1 MRRLLLRCLIP
12 AALLCLSPFAV
23 SQQKNPANGANESKE
38 LPKLQ
43 HLSADQVN
51 PQVDPCSDFYQYSCS
66 KFFAAN
72 PIPADQSG
80 WGTAGP
86 LLQWNQGVLRQTLE
100 AAAAKKQGRTPV
112 EQKIGDYWSSCM
124 DESQIET
131 VSMKSFQPELA
142 RIAAL
147 KQKSQFA
154 DEIAH
159 LHSTIGQTWD
169 VEDNATFAPMFGFSA
184 LQDYDDAQKTVA
196 QFDQGGFALP
206 GRDFYLS
213 DDAKSVEVRK
223 QYLAHVTNILNLT
236 GESATQAAA
245 DAAVV
250 LQIETELAKAA
261 MDAVKRRDPR
271 NINNKMTLAEIQKL
285 APSFDWQRY
294 LTLIHAPAQPSYL
307 VTSPDFFRGLEQA
320 IQQHPVAHW
329 QAYLKWQVAHA
340 SAPYL
345 SKAFTT
351 ETFNFF
357 GHTLS
362 GTPQQAPRWR
372 RCVNSTDSA
381 LGEALGQAYVAR
393 AFPPESKA
401 SVLRIVKAI
410 EAALD
415 QDITTLTWMTTETKK
430 QGSIKL
436 HAILDKIGYP
446 DKWRDY
452 SSVEIKPDAYL
463 ENVHHATAFE
473 FNRWVQKIGKPIDR
487 YDWTMTPPT
496 INAYYDPQFNTI
508 NFPAGIL
515 QPPFFSA
522 DADDATNFGAE
533 GSVIGHEI
541 THGFDDQGRK
551 FDAQGNL
558 HDWWTAE
565 DAKNYDERGK
575 CIADEYTQEIPEAGV
590 KQNGLMT
597 QGEDTADNG
606 GIYLALI
613 GLENALQQ
621 QGKTLETKGD
631 DGLTE
636 LQRFF
641 LSFSNNWCEE
651 LRPEIMRTIVLTN
664 PHSLP
669 KYRVNNTLGNMP
681 EFAKAFNCAKGKPM
695 VHANSCRVW

>member
-1 MRRLLLRCLIP
+1 MRHLLF
-12 AALLCLSPFAV
+12 AALLCLSSFAV
-23 SQQKNPANGANESKE
+23 SQQKNSAEE

-51 PQVDPCSDFYQYSCS
+51 PQVDPCTDFYQYSCS

-72 PIPADQSG
+72 PIPPDQAG
-80 WGTAGP
+80 WGVAGP
-86 LLQWNQGVLRQTLE
+86 LLKWNQTVLRQSLE
-100 AAAAKKQGRTPV
+100 AAAAKKQGRSPV
-112 EQKIGDYWSSCM
+112 EQKIGDYWTSCM
-124 DESQIET
+124 DESKIEA
-131 VSMKSFQPELA
+131 VSMKAFQPELK
-142 RIAAL
+142 RIDDI

-159 LHSTIGQTWD
+159 LHSTIGQAWN
-169 VEDNATFAPMFGFSA
+169 VEDNATFSPMFGFTA
-184 LQDYDDAQKTVA
+184 IQDYDDAQKTVA

-206 GRDFYLS
+206 GRDFYLN
-213 DDAKSVEVRK
+213 DDAKSAELRK
-223 QYLAHVTNILNLT
+223 KYLAHVANMLKLT
-236 GESATQAAA
+236 GESETQATA

-250 LQIETELAKAA
+250 LQIETDLAKAS
-261 MDAVKRRDPR
+261 MDAVKRRDPK
-271 NINNKMTLAEIQKL
+271 NIDNKLTLAEFQKL

-294 LTLIHAPAQPSYL
+294 LTLIHAPAQPTFL

-320 IQQHPVAHW
+320 IQQHPLAHW
-329 QAYLKWQVAHA
+329 KIYLKWQVAHQ
-340 SAPYL
+340 SAPSL
-345 SKAFTT
+345 NKAFVS
-351 ETFNFF
+351 ENFNFF
-357 GHTLS
+357 NHTLS
-362 GTPQQAPRWR
+362 GTPELAPRWR
-372 RCVNSTDSA
+372 RCVNSTDNA

-401 SVLRIVKAI
+401 RVLQIVKAI

-415 QDITTLTWMTTETKK
+415 QDINSLTWMTPETKK
-430 QGSIKL
+430 QGVAKL
-436 HAILDKIGYP
+436 QSILDKIGYP

-452 SSVEIKPDAYL
+452 STLEIKPDAYL
-463 ENVHHATAFE
+463 ENIHNTTGFE

-515 QPPFFSA
+515 QPPFFSP

-551 FDAQGNL
+551 FDDKGNL

-565 DAKNYDERGK
+565 DAKAYDERGK
-575 CIADEYTQEIPEAGV
+575 CISDEYTQEIPEAGV

-613 GLENALQQ
+613 GLQNTLQK
-621 QGKTLETKGD
+621 QGKTLETKGE

-636 LQRFF
+636 IQRFF

-651 LRPEIMRTIVLTN
+651 LRPEVARTIVLTN

-669 KYRVNNTLGNMP
+669 KYRVNNTLANMP
-681 EFAKAFNCAKGKPM
+681 EFAKAFGCAKGKPM
-695 VHANSCRVW
+695 VHENACRVW

>member
-1 MRRLLLRCLIP
+1 MRHWLVI
-12 AALLCLSPFAV
+12 ALMFLASFAV
-23 SQQKNPANGANESKE
+23 SQQKNSNQE

-43 HLSADQVN
+43 RLSADQVS
-51 PQVDPCSDFYQYSCS
+51 PQIDPCTDFYQYSCS

-72 PIPADQSG
+72 PIPADRAS
-80 WGTAGP
+80 WGVAGP
-86 LLQWNQGVLRQTLE
+86 LQEWNEAVMRQSLE
-100 AAAAKKQGRTPV
+100 AAAAKKQGRTAV
-112 EQKIGDYWSSCM
+112 EQKIGDYWTSCM
-124 DESQIET
+124 NESTVET
-131 VSMKSFQPELA
+131 ASAKAFQLELK
-142 RIAAL
+142 RIDDL
-147 KQKSQFA
+147 KQKSQLA
-154 DEIAH
+154 DQLAH
-159 LHSTIGQTWD
+159 QHSTIGSAWAVD
-169 VEDNATFAPMFGFSA
+169 DNATFAPMFGFTA
-184 LQDYDDAQKTVA
+184 LQDYDDAQKTVG

-223 QYLAHVTNILNLT
+223 QYATHVANMLTLA
-236 GESATQAAA
+236 GESPAQATA

-250 LQIETELAKAA
+250 LQMETDLAKAA
-261 MDAVKRRDPR
+261 MDAVKRRDPK
-271 NINNKMTLAEIQKL
+271 NINNKLTLAQIQKL

-294 LTLIHAPAQPSYL
+294 LTLIHAPAQQTFL
-307 VTSPDFFRGLEQA
+307 VTSPDFFHGLEQA
-320 IQQHPVAHW
+320 IQRHPLAHW
-329 QAYLKWQVAHA
+329 KVYFKWQLAHD

-345 SKAFTT
+345 GKAFVA
-351 ETFNFF
+351 ENFNFF
-357 GHTLS
+357 SHTLS
-362 GTPQQAPRWR
+362 GTPEEAPRWR
-372 RCVNSTDSA
+372 RCVHSADNA
-381 LGEALGQAYVAR
+381 LGEALGQVYVTR
-393 AFPPESKA
+393 AFPPDSKER
-401 SVLRIVKAI
+401 VLRIVKAI
-410 EAALD
+410 EGALD
-415 QDITTLTWMTTETKK
+415 QDISNLSWMTAETKK
-430 QGSIKL
+430 QGSAKL
-436 HAILDKIGYP
+436 HSILDKIGYP

-452 SSVEIKPDAYL
+452 STVEIKPDTYL
-463 ENVHHATAFE
+463 ENVHRATAFE

-515 QPPFFSA
+515 QPPFFSS

-551 FDAQGNL
+551 FDDKGNL

-575 CIADEYTQEIPEAGV
+575 CISDEYTQEIPEAAV
-590 KQNGLMT
+590 KQNGLLT

-613 GLENALQQ
+613 GLENTLKQ

-636 LQRFF
+636 IQRFF
-641 LSFSNNWCEE
+641 LSFANNWCEE
-651 LRPEIMRTIVLTN
+651 LRPEIMRTVVLTN

-669 KYRVNNTLGNMP
+669 KYRVNNTIANMP
-681 EFAKAFNCAKGKPM
+681 EFARAFGCSKGKPL
-695 VHANSCRVW
+695 VHENACRVW

>member
-1 MRRLLLRCLIP
+1 LL
-12 AALLCLSPFAV
+12 AALLCLSSFAV
-23 SQQKNPANGANESKE
+23 SQQKNSAEE

-51 PQVDPCSDFYQYSCS
+51 PQIDPCTDFYQYSCS

-72 PIPADQSG
+72 PIPPDQAG
-80 WGTAGP
+80 WGVVGP
-86 LLQWNQGVLRQTLE
+86 LLKWNETVLRQSLE
-100 AAAAKKQGRTPV
+100 AAAAKKRGRSPV
-112 EQKIGDYWSSCM
+112 EQKIGDYWTSCM
-124 DESQIET
+124 DKSKIEA
-131 VSMKSFQPELA
+131 VSMKAFQPELK
-142 RIAAL
+142 RIDDI

-159 LHSTIGQTWD
+159 LHSTIGQAWN
-169 VEDNATFAPMFGFSA
+169 VEDNATFSPMFGFTA
-184 LQDYDDAQKTVA
+184 IQDYDDAQKTAA

-206 GRDFYLS
+206 GRDFYLN
-213 DDAKSVEVRK
+213 DDAKSAELRK
-223 QYLAHVTNILNLT
+223 KYLAHVANMLKLT
-236 GESATQAAA
+236 GESETQATA

-250 LQIETELAKAA
+250 LQIETDLAKAS
-261 MDAVKRRDPR
+261 MDAVKRRDPK
-271 NINNKMTLAEIQKL
+271 NIDNKLTLAEFQKL
-285 APSFDWQRY
+285 APSFDWKRY
-294 LTLIHAPAQPSYL
+294 LTLIHAPAQPTFL

-320 IQQHPVAHW
+320 IQQHPLAHW
-329 QAYLKWQVAHA
+329 KIYLKWQVAHQ
-340 SAPYL
+340 SAPSL
-345 SKAFTT
+345 NKAFVS
-351 ETFNFF
+351 ENFNFF
-357 GHTLS
+357 NHTLS
-362 GTPQQAPRWR
+362 GTPELAPRWR
-372 RCVNSTDSA
+372 RCVNSTDNA

-401 SVLRIVKAI
+401 RVLQIVKAI

-415 QDITTLTWMTTETKK
+415 QDINSLTWMTPETKK
-430 QGSIKL
+430 QGVAKL
-436 HAILDKIGYP
+436 QAILDKIGYP

-452 SSVEIKPDAYL
+452 STLEIKPDAYL
-463 ENVHHATAFE
+463 ENVHNTTGFE

-515 QPPFFSA
+515 QPPFFSP

-551 FDAQGNL
+551 FDDKGNL
-558 HDWWTAE
+558 HDWWTAA

-575 CIADEYTQEIPEAGV
+575 CISDEYTQEIPEAGV

-613 GLENALQQ
+613 GLQNTLQQ
-621 QGKTLETKGD
+621 QGKTLETKGE

-636 LQRFF
+636 IQRFF

-651 LRPEIMRTIVLTN
+651 LRPEVMRTIVLTN

-669 KYRVNNTLGNMP
+669 KYRVNNTLANMP
-681 EFAKAFNCAKGKPM
+681 EFARAFGCAKGKPM
-695 VHANSCRVW
+695 VHENACRVW

>member
-1 MRRLLLRCLIP
+1 MRRLLSL
-12 AALLCLSPFAV
+12 ALLCLSPFAL
-23 SQQKNPANGANESKE
+23 SQQKNLADE
-38 LPKLQ
+38 LPKLPKV
-43 HLSADQVN
+43 SADQVN
-51 PQVDPCSDFYQYSCS
+51 PQIDPCADFYQYSCS

-72 PIPADQSG
+72 PIPPDQAA
-80 WGTAGP
+80 WGVAGP
-86 LLQWNQGVLRQTLE
+86 LLKWNETIMRQSLE
-100 AAAAKKQGRTPV
+100 AAAAKKQGRTPG
-112 EQKIGDYWSSCM
+112 EQKIGDYWTSCM
-124 DESQIET
+124 DETRIEA
-131 VSMKSFQPELA
+131 VSMKAFQPELK
-142 RIAAL
+142 RIEDIR
-147 KQKSQFA
+147 QKSQIV

-159 LHSTIGQTWD
+159 LHSTIGQAWSVD
-169 VEDNATFAPMFGFSA
+169 DNATFAPLFGFAA
-184 LQDYDDAQKTVA
+184 LQDYDDAQKTVG
-196 QFDQGGFALP
+196 QFDQGGFSLP

-223 QYLAHVTNILNLT
+223 LYVAHVTNIFKLT
-236 GESATQAAA
+236 GESSSQAKA

-250 LQIETELAKAA
+250 LQIETDLAKVS
-261 MDAVKRRDPR
+261 MDAIKRRDPK
-271 NINNKMTLAEIQKL
+271 NINNKLTLAEIQKL

-294 LTLIHAPAQPSYL
+294 LTLVHAPAQSTFL

-320 IQQHPVAHW
+320 LQQHPLAHW
-329 QAYLKWQVAHA
+329 KTYLKWQVAHE

-345 SKAFTT
+345 TNAFNA
-351 ETFNFF
+351 ENFAF
-357 GHTLS
+357 FSHTLA
-362 GTPQQAPRWR
+362 GTPEQSPRWR
-372 RCVNSTDSA
+372 RCTHSADNA
-381 LGEALGQAYVAR
+381 LGEVLGQAYVAR
-393 AFPPESKA
+393 AFPPESKER
-401 SVLRIVKAI
+401 VLRIVKAI

-415 QDITTLTWMTTETKK
+415 QDISTLTWMTPETKK

-452 SSVEIKPDAYL
+452 SSVEIKPDTYL
-463 ENVHHATAFE
+463 ENIHHATAFE

-565 DAKNYDERGK
+565 DAKNYEDRGK
-575 CIADEYTQEIPEAGV
+575 CISDEYTQEIPEAGV

-613 GLENALQQ
+613 GLENTLKQ

-636 LQRFF
+636 IQRFF

-651 LRPEIMRTIVLTN
+651 YRPELMRTIVLTN
-664 PHSLP
+664 PHSIA
-669 KYRVNNTLGNMP
+669 KYRVNNTIANMP
-681 EFAKAFNCAKGKPM
+681 EFAKAFGCAKGKPL
-695 VHANSCRVW
+695 VHENACRVW